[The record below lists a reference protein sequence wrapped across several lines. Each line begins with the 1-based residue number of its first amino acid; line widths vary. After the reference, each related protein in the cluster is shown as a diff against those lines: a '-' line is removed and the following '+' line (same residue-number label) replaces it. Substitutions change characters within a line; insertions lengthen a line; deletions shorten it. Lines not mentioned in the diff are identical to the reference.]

1 MIPINHLYF
10 TTMLIGGLVLSIVL
24 REFYLISKNH
34 ILRDITIIVMILTAT
49 MLIAYPLL
57 TIQYVQTL

>member
-10 TTMLIGGLVLSIVL
+10 TMMLIAGLVLSIVL

-34 ILRDITIIVMILTAT
+34 ILRDITITVMILTAA

-57 TIQYVQTL
+57 TIRYVQTL